1 MRKILLSLFI
11 LFTSISLMAQN
22 NKPRIQLNHIA
33 IYVTNLQQSAA
44 FYRDIIGLDS
54 IPEPFKIGKHA
65 WFKIGPAMA
74 LHVIAA
80 APEKKVY
87 YKNNHICFSV
97 SDMDAFIARLNTA
110 GIVYEDVSG
119 KTGAITTRVDGVQQI
134 WFRDPDGYWIEVNNA
149 RE

>member
-1 MRKILLSLFI
+1 MQKILLIFFI
-11 LFTSISLMAQN
+11 LFTSISLMAQD

-80 APEKKVY
+80 APEKKAY

-97 SDMDAFIARLNTA
+97 SDMDAFLAKLKTA
-110 GIVYEDVSG
+110 GIVYEDING
-119 KTGAITTRVDGVQQI
+119 QKTAVTTRVDGVQQI
-134 WFRDPDGYWIEVNNA
+134 WFRDPDGYWIEVNDA